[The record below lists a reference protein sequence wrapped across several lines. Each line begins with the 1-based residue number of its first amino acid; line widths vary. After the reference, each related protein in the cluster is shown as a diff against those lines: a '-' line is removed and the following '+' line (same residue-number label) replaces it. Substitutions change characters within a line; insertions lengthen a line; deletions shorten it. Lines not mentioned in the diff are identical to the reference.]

1 MAKAKKSKSSKS
13 RRKAVSRVK
22 PVKRAKSRMVVRKL
36 VRRVKVPK
44 RAVKKAVR
52 KVKFKKV
59 KKAAR
64 APKIKRKAVKAIKRV
79 TPSAQELRL
88 NERRRE
94 VQTQITQLESKVS
107 REFSGEPNLLVT
119 FDPNKAASAKEEIQ
133 QLLREVNESG
143 RIEETNVSGVF
154 QVAVSN
160 PKELVR
166 KLNSLCR
173 NSPDKFSRTFHWTPV
188 DRWCSSNVDTMANTV
203 RELSNNISD
212 NEKWK
217 MLIEKRN
224 YDLHERDLV
233 IKLTEKID
241 KPNVDLKNPDKIIK
255 VDILGDRAGISVL
268 RSDELL
274 NVTHFKK

>member
-1 MAKAKKSKSSKS
+1 MAKAKKSKSSKKS
-13 RRKAVSRVK
+13 RKAVKRVK
-22 PVKRAKSRMVVRKL
+22 PVKRAKSRVVIKRLKAPKRTVKKVAGRIKL
-36 VRRVKVPK
+36 KRVKT
-44 RAVKKAVR
+44 AR
-52 KVKFKKV
+52 KIRTPKV
-59 KKAAR
+59 KKKAR
-64 APKIKRKAVKAIKRV
+64 RVEPSLRELKIG
-79 TPSAQELRL
+79 P
-88 NERRRE
+88 RRE
-94 VQTQITQLESKVS
+94 VQTQIAQLESKVA

-143 RIEETNVSGVF
+143 RIEETNISGVF

-203 RELSNNISD
+203 QELANNISD

-233 IKLTEKID
+233 IKLTEKIN